1 MKKVE
6 EHIDDIV
13 KRVLS
18 EEISLKAEEIMSM
31 AKEGSFGDG
40 RDRIDVAK
48 PKGKITPADF
58 KKLQSMKKH
67 KEMKE
72 VDMQWV
78 ADEVLSKDEPLYRGT
93 KFVKEEDL
101 EEYSFGDTAT
111 DDDLGYNDMLPSADY
126 EDEIKKPHKVTNVG
140 DKYQRK
146 VSKEFNE
153 IGYTDI
159 NDYDDIQGGYY
170 NPNID
175 KYDRLSK
182 KYPGVV
188 ISHGDYDKS
197 DEELDT
203 EYTKIMGKEEPK
215 GETEEGNEF
224 SGARAE
230 AIKKGEKSFEV
241 NGKPYPVKESIQL
254 SEEELIDLI
263 EKIVNEQTEVKVTNK
278 SLKDS
283 GKENE
288 DHIKS
293 VTKKMQ
299 TYLKDASKGKYET
312 NPDQFPKGNGELAKM
327 SKKAYTPSKAV
338 EEYIENIAQG
348 GAMENI
354 QYDEIKPNEEW
365 LEKNIEGS
373 SMTGNAAGGNAIDT
387 GLGKKINTKRKKNLY
402 GKEKQKSYNRYT
414 QPVDEAGEGAG
425 EDSLD
430 KMFSKLGE
438 SNEKKTKLIT
448 EDMEKIKHLLNYS
461 KKTQ

>member
-1 MKKVE
+1 
-6 EHIDDIV
+6 
-13 KRVLS
+13 
-18 EEISLKAEEIMSM
+18 
-31 AKEGSFGDG
+31 
-40 RDRIDVAK
+40 
-48 PKGKITPADF
+48 
-58 KKLQSMKKH
+58 MKKH

-170 NPNID
+170 NPNRD

-203 EYTKIMGKEEPK
+203 EYAKIMGKEEPK

-283 GKENE
+283 GKENM
-288 DHIKS
+288 K
-293 VTKKMQ
+293 Q
-299 TYLKDASKGKYET
+299 TLTNFLK
-312 NPDQFPKGNGELAKM
+312 
-327 SKKAYTPSKAV
+327 V
-338 EEYIENIAQG
+338 
-348 GAMENI
+348 MEN
-354 QYDEIKPNEEW
+354 
-365 LEKNIEGS
+365 
-373 SMTGNAAGGNAIDT
+373 
-387 GLGKKINTKRKKNLY
+387 
-402 GKEKQKSYNRYT
+402 
-414 QPVDEAGEGAG
+414 
-425 EDSLD
+425 
-430 KMFSKLGE
+430 
-438 SNEKKTKLIT
+438 
-448 EDMEKIKHLLNYS
+448 
-461 KKTQ
+461 